1 MIQPAARSLSPDY
14 LKKKCQI
21 KPYSQD
27 QWQLAN
33 FVVGFKSIIQKVQ
46 SLMEIEL
53 DSFLTIQK
61 SLAQCDQNS
70 VLRNYKVSRYITFE
84 VYNELV

>member
-53 DSFLTIQK
+53 DSFLTTVGPRTERPRAERT
-61 SLAQCDQNS
+61 S
-70 VLRNYKVSRYITFE
+70 
-84 VYNELV
+84 ELNGFQLGPK